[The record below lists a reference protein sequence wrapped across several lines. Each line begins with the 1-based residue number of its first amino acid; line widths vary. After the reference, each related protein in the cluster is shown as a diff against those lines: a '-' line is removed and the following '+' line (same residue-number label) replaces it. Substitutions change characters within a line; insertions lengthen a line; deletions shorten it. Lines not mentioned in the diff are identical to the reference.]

1 VASIISVLQL
11 EQLRRTTGVSLQA
24 ISESTKI
31 STSYLRA
38 IESEEFEKLPG
49 GVFNTN
55 YIRQYATAIGFP
67 EGDLLALY
75 KAKTAAAEESAA
87 IIEAQLTPASNSV
100 FRSCLNWLRNPSPLT
115 R

>member
-1 VASIISVLQL
+1 MTSNTSVLRL
-11 EQLRRTTGVSLQA
+11 EQLRHGSGVSLET
-24 ISESTKI
+24 ISENTKI

-55 YIRQYATAIGFP
+55 FIRQYASAIGFS
-67 EGDLLALY
+67 EDELLAVY
-75 KAKTAAAEESAA
+75 RSKTETIEVIAAVAVPPPSPWAG
-87 IIEAQLTPASNSV
+87 
-100 FRSCLNWLRNPSPLT
+100 FYRSLLNWVRNPSLMV

>member
-11 EQLRRTTGVSLQA
+11 EQIRRGTGISLQA

-31 STSYLRA
+31 TTTYLRA

-49 GVFNTN
+49 GVFNTS
-55 YIRQYATAIGFP
+55 YIRQYAAAIGFP
-67 EGDLLALY
+67 EVELLALY
-75 KAKTAAAEESAA
+75 HAKTAAAEESAA
-87 IIEAQLTPASNSV
+87 TATAVLPPRSSGV
-100 FRSCLNWLRNPSPLT
+100 LRSCLNWLRNPSPLA

>member
-1 VASIISVLQL
+1 MISVLQL
-11 EQLRRTTGVSLQA
+11 EQLRRRTGVSLQA

-31 STSYLRA
+31 GTTYLRA

-55 YIRQYATAIGFP
+55 FIRQYAAAIGFP
-67 EGDLLALY
+67 EGELLALY
-75 KAKTAAAEESAA
+75 KAKTAAIEEIEGNPA
-87 IIEAQLTPASNSV
+87 IEAVSTSGGV
-100 FRSCLNWLRNPSPLT
+100 FRSCLNWLRNPSPLA

>member
-1 VASIISVLQL
+1 VTSMICVLQL
-11 EQLRRTTGVSLQA
+11 EQLRRQTGISLQA

-55 YIRQYATAIGFP
+55 YIRQYAVAIGYP
-67 EGDLLALY
+67 AADLLDFY
-75 KAKTAAAEESAA
+75 KTKLAAEETAAATELPPPPSG
-87 IIEAQLTPASNSV
+87 V
-100 FRSCLNWLRNPSPLT
+100 VRSCLNWLRNPSPLA